1 MKMSNTI
8 NVFSEIGKLNSII
21 LHRPNMELENIVP
34 SLREELL
41 FDEVPYLKSAQKEH
55 DEFADI
61 LRQNG
66 VDVKYIEDLAAES
79 ITDEEIRKD
88 LIENFIGEANIRG
101 LKELELVRELLSS
114 IKDNGTLIH
123 KMIEGIRKDEL
134 ALEKVNSLQEMVSA
148 QDIFTTYPMP
158 NLYFTRD
165 TFALIGKGVCMNHM
179 WSQVRQR
186 ETLFGD
192 LVFKH
197 HPYFKDDKPSFW
209 YNRDE
214 KFTLEGGDIIV
225 LSEKVIAVGISQRT
239 EPRAIENFAKNILS
253 SDEGFETILCL
264 VLPRERTC
272 MHLDTVFTMVDRDL
286 FTVFPGIESSLE
298 IYELKYKNGEIKTTL
313 LNKELVQ
320 VLEEKLGVKGIQL
333 IKQGNRGILDAVR
346 EQWSDGYN
354 TLAIAPREVI
364 VYERNVVINEL
375 LDKAGVKLHILKDIQ
390 VHKNTP
396 FPEVFKEFYSPK
408 AVSYV
413 ATSAKENEFTT
424 KNKYAATNTT
434 RCDFR

>member
-1 MKMSNTI
+1 MSNTI

-55 DEFADI
+55 DEFANI
-61 LRQNG
+61 LRQNK

-375 LDKAGVKLHILKDIQ
+375 LDKAGVKLHILKEGELSRGRGG
-390 VHKNTP
+390 P
-396 FPEVFKEFYSPK
+396 
-408 AVSYV
+408 
-413 ATSAKENEFTT
+413 
-424 KNKYAATNTT
+424 
-434 RCDFR
+434 RCMSMPMNRDKVLW

>member
-1 MKMSNTI
+1 MSNII

-55 DEFADI
+55 DEFANI
-61 LRQNG
+61 LRQNK

-101 LKELELVRELLSS
+101 LKELELVRELLNS
-114 IKDNGTLIH
+114 IKDNATLIH

-239 EPRAIENFAKNILS
+239 EPRAIENFAKSILS

-298 IYELKYKNGEIKTTL
+298 YM
-313 LNKELVQ
+313 
-320 VLEEKLGVKGIQL
+320 
-333 IKQGNRGILDAVR
+333 
-346 EQWSDGYN
+346 S
-354 TLAIAPREVI
+354 
-364 VYERNVVINEL
+364 
-375 LDKAGVKLHILKDIQ
+375 
-390 VHKNTP
+390 
-396 FPEVFKEFYSPK
+396 
-408 AVSYV
+408 
-413 ATSAKENEFTT
+413 
-424 KNKYAATNTT
+424 
-434 RCDFR
+434 

>member
-1 MKMSNTI
+1 MSNII

-375 LDKAGVKLHILKDIQ
+375 LDKAGVKLHILKEGELSRGRGG
-390 VHKNTP
+390 P
-396 FPEVFKEFYSPK
+396 
-408 AVSYV
+408 
-413 ATSAKENEFTT
+413 
-424 KNKYAATNTT
+424 
-434 RCDFR
+434 RCMSMPMNRDKVIW

>member
-1 MKMSNTI
+1 MSNTI

-55 DEFADI
+55 DEFANI
-61 LRQNG
+61 LRQNK

-101 LKELELVRELLSS
+101 LKELELVRELLNS
-114 IKDNGTLIH
+114 IKDNATLIH

-375 LDKAGVKLHILKDIQ
+375 LDKAGVKLHILKEGELSRGRGG
-390 VHKNTP
+390 P
-396 FPEVFKEFYSPK
+396 
-408 AVSYV
+408 
-413 ATSAKENEFTT
+413 
-424 KNKYAATNTT
+424 
-434 RCDFR
+434 RCMSMPMNRDKVVW

>member
-1 MKMSNTI
+1 MSNII

-55 DEFADI
+55 DEFANI
-61 LRQNG
+61 LRQNK

-192 LVFKH
+192 LVFKN

-313 LNKELVQ
+313 LNKELIQ

-375 LDKAGVKLHILKDIQ
+375 LDKAGVKLHILKEGELSRGRGG
-390 VHKNTP
+390 P
-396 FPEVFKEFYSPK
+396 
-408 AVSYV
+408 
-413 ATSAKENEFTT
+413 
-424 KNKYAATNTT
+424 
-434 RCDFR
+434 RCMSMPMNRDKVIW

>member
-1 MKMSNTI
+1 MSNTI

-375 LDKAGVKLHILKDIQ
+375 LDKAGVKLHILKEGELSRGRGG
-390 VHKNTP
+390 P
-396 FPEVFKEFYSPK
+396 
-408 AVSYV
+408 
-413 ATSAKENEFTT
+413 
-424 KNKYAATNTT
+424 
-434 RCDFR
+434 RCMSMPMNRDKVIW

>member
-1 MKMSNTI
+1 MSNII

-55 DEFADI
+55 DEFANI
-61 LRQNG
+61 LRQNK

-101 LKELELVRELLSS
+101 LKELELVRELLNS
-114 IKDNGTLIH
+114 IKDNATLIH

-239 EPRAIENFAKNILS
+239 EPRAIENFAKSILS

-298 IYELKYKNGEIKTTL
+298 IYELKYKNGDIKTTL

-375 LDKAGVKLHILKDIQ
+375 LDKAGVKLHIL
-390 VHKNTP
+390 
-396 FPEVFKEFYSPK
+396 
-408 AVSYV
+408 
-413 ATSAKENEFTT
+413 NEGELSRGRGGP
-424 KNKYAATNTT
+424 
-434 RCDFR
+434 RCMSMPMNRDKVIW

>member
-1 MKMSNTI
+1 MSNII

-55 DEFADI
+55 DEFANI

-298 IYELKYKNGEIKTTL
+298 IYELKYKNGDIKTTL

-375 LDKAGVKLHILKDIQ
+375 LDKAGVKLHILKEGELSRGRGG
-390 VHKNTP
+390 P
-396 FPEVFKEFYSPK
+396 
-408 AVSYV
+408 
-413 ATSAKENEFTT
+413 
-424 KNKYAATNTT
+424 
-434 RCDFR
+434 RCMSMPMNRDKVLW

>member
-1 MKMSNTI
+1 MSNII

-55 DEFADI
+55 DEFANI
-61 LRQNG
+61 LRQNK

-114 IKDNGTLIH
+114 IKDNATLIH

-375 LDKAGVKLHILKDIQ
+375 LDKAGVKLHILKEGELSRGRGG
-390 VHKNTP
+390 P
-396 FPEVFKEFYSPK
+396 
-408 AVSYV
+408 
-413 ATSAKENEFTT
+413 
-424 KNKYAATNTT
+424 
-434 RCDFR
+434 RCMSMPMNRDKVVW

>member
-1 MKMSNTI
+1 MSNTI

-55 DEFADI
+55 DEFANI
-61 LRQNG
+61 LRQNK

-114 IKDNGTLIH
+114 IKDNATLIH

-298 IYELKYKNGEIKTTL
+298 IYELKYKNGDIKTTL

-375 LDKAGVKLHILKDIQ
+375 LDKAGVKLHILKEGELSRGRGG
-390 VHKNTP
+390 P
-396 FPEVFKEFYSPK
+396 
-408 AVSYV
+408 
-413 ATSAKENEFTT
+413 
-424 KNKYAATNTT
+424 
-434 RCDFR
+434 RCMSMPMNRDKVVW

>member
-1 MKMSNTI
+1 MSNII

-55 DEFADI
+55 DEFANI
-61 LRQNG
+61 LRQNK

-101 LKELELVRELLSS
+101 LKELELVRELLNS
-114 IKDNGTLIH
+114 IKDNATLIH

-239 EPRAIENFAKNILS
+239 EPRAIENFAKSILS
-253 SDEGFETILCL
+253 RDEGFETILCL

-298 IYELKYKNGEIKTTL
+298 IYELKYKNGDIKTTL

-375 LDKAGVKLHILKDIQ
+375 LDKAGVKLHILKEGELSRGRGG
-390 VHKNTP
+390 P
-396 FPEVFKEFYSPK
+396 
-408 AVSYV
+408 
-413 ATSAKENEFTT
+413 
-424 KNKYAATNTT
+424 
-434 RCDFR
+434 RCMSMPMNRDKVVW

>member
-1 MKMSNTI
+1 MKMSNII

-55 DEFADI
+55 DEFANI
-61 LRQNG
+61 LRQNK

-101 LKELELVRELLSS
+101 LKELELVRELLNS
-114 IKDNGTLIH
+114 IKDNATLIH

-239 EPRAIENFAKNILS
+239 EPRAIENFAKSILS

-298 IYELKYKNGEIKTTL
+298 IYELKYKNGDIKTTL

-375 LDKAGVKLHILKDIQ
+375 LDKAGVKLHILKEGELSRGRGG
-390 VHKNTP
+390 P
-396 FPEVFKEFYSPK
+396 
-408 AVSYV
+408 
-413 ATSAKENEFTT
+413 
-424 KNKYAATNTT
+424 
-434 RCDFR
+434 RCMSMPMNRDKVVW

>member
-1 MKMSNTI
+1 MSNTI

-101 LKELELVRELLSS
+101 LKELELVRELLNS
-114 IKDNGTLIH
+114 IKDNATLIH

-225 LSEKVIAVGISQRT
+225 LS
-239 EPRAIENFAKNILS
+239 
-253 SDEGFETILCL
+253 
-264 VLPRERTC
+264 
-272 MHLDTVFTMVDRDL
+272 
-286 FTVFPGIESSLE
+286 
-298 IYELKYKNGEIKTTL
+298 
-313 LNKELVQ
+313 VQ
-320 VLEEKLGVKGIQL
+320 NQ
-333 IKQGNRGILDAVR
+333 
-346 EQWSDGYN
+346 EQ
-354 TLAIAPREVI
+354 
-364 VYERNVVINEL
+364 
-375 LDKAGVKLHILKDIQ
+375 
-390 VHKNTP
+390 
-396 FPEVFKEFYSPK
+396 
-408 AVSYV
+408 
-413 ATSAKENEFTT
+413 
-424 KNKYAATNTT
+424 
-434 RCDFR
+434 

>member
-1 MKMSNTI
+1 MSNII

-55 DEFADI
+55 DEFANI

-101 LKELELVRELLSS
+101 LKELELVRELLNS
-114 IKDNGTLIH
+114 IKDNATLIH

-375 LDKAGVKLHILKDIQ
+375 LDKAGVKLHILKEGELSRGRGG
-390 VHKNTP
+390 P
-396 FPEVFKEFYSPK
+396 
-408 AVSYV
+408 
-413 ATSAKENEFTT
+413 
-424 KNKYAATNTT
+424 
-434 RCDFR
+434 RCMSMPMNRDKVVW

>member
-1 MKMSNTI
+1 MSNII

-55 DEFADI
+55 DEFANI

-375 LDKAGVKLHILKDIQ
+375 LDKAGVKLHILKEGELSRGRGG
-390 VHKNTP
+390 P
-396 FPEVFKEFYSPK
+396 
-408 AVSYV
+408 
-413 ATSAKENEFTT
+413 
-424 KNKYAATNTT
+424 
-434 RCDFR
+434 RCMSMPMNRDKVLW

>member
-1 MKMSNTI
+1 MSNTI

-375 LDKAGVKLHILKDIQ
+375 LDKAGVKLHILKEGELSRGRGG
-390 VHKNTP
+390 P
-396 FPEVFKEFYSPK
+396 
-408 AVSYV
+408 
-413 ATSAKENEFTT
+413 
-424 KNKYAATNTT
+424 
-434 RCDFR
+434 RCMSMPMNRDKVVW

>member
-1 MKMSNTI
+1 MSNII

-55 DEFADI
+55 DEFANI
-61 LRQNG
+61 LRQNK

-101 LKELELVRELLSS
+101 LKELELVRELLNS
-114 IKDNGTLIH
+114 IKDNATLIH

-239 EPRAIENFAKNILS
+239 EPRAIENFAKSILS

-298 IYELKYKNGEIKTTL
+298 IYELKYKNGDIKTTL

-375 LDKAGVKLHILKDIQ
+375 LDKAGVKLHILKEGELSRGRGG
-390 VHKNTP
+390 P
-396 FPEVFKEFYSPK
+396 
-408 AVSYV
+408 
-413 ATSAKENEFTT
+413 
-424 KNKYAATNTT
+424 
-434 RCDFR
+434 RCMSMPMNRDKVIW

>member
-1 MKMSNTI
+1 MSNII

-55 DEFADI
+55 DEFANI
-61 LRQNG
+61 LRQNK

-101 LKELELVRELLSS
+101 LKELELVRELLNS
-114 IKDNGTLIH
+114 IKDNATLIH

-239 EPRAIENFAKNILS
+239 EPRAIENFAKSILS

-298 IYELKYKNGEIKTTL
+298 IYELKYKNGDIKTTL

-375 LDKAGVKLHILKDIQ
+375 LDKAGVKLHILKEGELSRGRGG
-390 VHKNTP
+390 P
-396 FPEVFKEFYSPK
+396 
-408 AVSYV
+408 
-413 ATSAKENEFTT
+413 
-424 KNKYAATNTT
+424 
-434 RCDFR
+434 RCMSMPMNRDKVVW

>member
-1 MKMSNTI
+1 MSNII

-55 DEFADI
+55 DEFANI
-61 LRQNG
+61 LRQNK

-101 LKELELVRELLSS
+101 LKELELVRELLNS
-114 IKDNGTLIH
+114 IKDNATLIH

-239 EPRAIENFAKNILS
+239 EPRAIENFAKSILS
-253 SDEGFETILCL
+253 RDEGFETILCL

-298 IYELKYKNGEIKTTL
+298 IYELKYKNGDIKTTL

-375 LDKAGVKLHILKDIQ
+375 LDKAGVKLHILKEGELSRGRGG
-390 VHKNTP
+390 P
-396 FPEVFKEFYSPK
+396 
-408 AVSYV
+408 
-413 ATSAKENEFTT
+413 
-424 KNKYAATNTT
+424 
-434 RCDFR
+434 RCMSMPMNRDKVIW